1 MARKFYILD
10 LLPVVFALLLAVM
23 VSLES
28 EYVYENIGIC
38 IFMSGIL
45 APFFLLLIGYKYFTF
60 DKRACALRIILTFV
74 SVILMLAVEFASYI
88 IKYNLFAEN
97 YRNILAECLPCL
109 IAAYY
114 SAAILVF
121 GWLGIVLLKNMP
133 GEFNKHLYIPWCVI
147 PCALTFIMP
156 FFIHSGGAA
165 QIAFFV
171 YSAVAVPVFI
181 TIFHISFYV
190 KSLKYNILSLLLI
203 LVNSLAGLVFTAL
216 DSIIIQNC
224 FPPYFPAAAAV
235 SFIMPLVLWP
245 VVCVYKTLK

>member
-10 LLPVVFALLLAVM
+10 LMPIVFALLLAVL

-28 EYVYENIGIC
+28 EYVYENIDIC
-38 IFMSGIL
+38 VFMSGIL
-45 APFFLLLIGYKYFTF
+45 APFFLLLVGYKYFTF

-74 SVILMLAVEFASYI
+74 SVILMLAVEFASYV
-88 IKYNLFAEN
+88 IKYDFFAEN
-97 YRNILAECLPCL
+97 YRDMLTECLPCL

-114 SAAILVF
+114 SAAILIF

-147 PCALTFIMP
+147 PCALTFIAP

-171 YSAVAVPVFI
+171 YAAVAAPVFV

-190 KSLKYNILSLLLI
+190 KTLKYNILSLLLI

-216 DSIIIQNC
+216 DSILIQNC
-224 FPPYFPAAAAV
+224 FQYFPAVAAV
-235 SFIMPLVLWP
+235 SLITPLVLWP